1 MVDFYDIKAAVES
14 LLKLLRIHD
23 TRFQQGERETYLHPH
38 KMLRISAG
46 NHCIGSLG
54 EVHPDVL
61 EHFDIKAPAYILE
74 LDVDLLATL
83 WTDAVS
89 YAPFS
94 RQPAILRDIALIVDE
109 TVPSEKLFS
118 AIAGFKNKLIAE
130 TTIFD
135 NFCGGAIQPG
145 KKSLAFRLKFQSN
158 DRTLTDAEVNKI
170 HDRLVAH
177 LAQETGADLR
187 Q

>member
-14 LLKLLRIHD
+14 LLERLRIRD
-23 TRFQQGERETYLHPH
+23 TRFIQDGRESYLHPH
-38 KMLRISAG
+38 KMLSINAG

-61 EHFDIKAPAYILE
+61 EHFDIKVPAYIFE
-74 LDVDLLATL
+74 IDVDLLETL

-89 YAPFS
+89 FAPFS

-109 TVPSEKLFS
+109 TVPAEKFFS
-118 AIAGFKNKLIAE
+118 AIAGFKNNLIAE

-135 NFCGGAIQPG
+135 SFRGGTIQPG

-177 LAQETGADLR
+177 LVKETGAELR